1 MVAIKHPDTQDKA
14 GDFNLSH
21 IDLIN
26 HNGKALDIKYIQI
39 ELNIYESIYKN
50 AVTGTVVIT
59 DAKNQIGR
67 LQIQGI
73 ERIAFKLFTAGTHK
87 KQDILDASVE
97 TGEPFHVYKLTDRKL
112 IGPGTVSYTLHF
124 ASREFM
130 RNLRTKV
137 SQAYQS
143 RLDFMVQRIH
153 TDKEYLDSRKPLK
166 FEPCGNSDKIV
177 IPNLRPFDAIQMIAN
192 KAMPEQSGGVG

>member
-97 TGEPFHVYKLTDRKL
+97 TGEPFHVY
-112 IGPGTVSYTLHF
+112 
-124 ASREFM
+124 
-130 RNLRTKV
+130 
-137 SQAYQS
+137 
-143 RLDFMVQRIH
+143 
-153 TDKEYLDSRKPLK
+153 
-166 FEPCGNSDKIV
+166 
-177 IPNLRPFDAIQMIAN
+177 
-192 KAMPEQSGGVG
+192 